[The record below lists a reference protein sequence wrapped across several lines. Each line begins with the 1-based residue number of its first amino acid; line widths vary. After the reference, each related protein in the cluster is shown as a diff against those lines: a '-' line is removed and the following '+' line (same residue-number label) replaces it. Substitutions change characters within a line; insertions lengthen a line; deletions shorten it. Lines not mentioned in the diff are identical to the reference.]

1 MEGGSPSSGSEV
13 WLRGVV
19 ARDRLL
25 LRSPAGEVRA
35 SLAYGAYC
43 RREGEIYGLKA
54 TDYISYFISTAN
66 YRRLLLLLWSGGE
79 Y

>member
-43 RREGEIYGLKA
+43 RGRGKGQV
-54 TDYISYFISTAN
+54 
-66 YRRLLLLLWSGGE
+66 
-79 Y
+79 